1 MQATTG
7 PPVLRG
13 RRAPG
18 RRQRA
23 TAQNARTAGAEPPG
37 RAGLAP
43 WRSCRAGMTDL
54 NLRRHHR
61 GRSGCSPEACRCI

>member
-43 WRSCRAGMTDL
+43 WRSCRAGM
-54 NLRRHHR
+54 
-61 GRSGCSPEACRCI
+61 